1 MKEGVKFCPQAEV
14 LWLMAAKEKWTVEN
28 NVAAARSILLEA
40 FSANPNVRPYLPNFV
55 LHYILHTY
63 WFLSFFQSEQIFL
76 AAVKLEWENNEFVR
90 ARLLLQKA
98 RENVGTER
106 TYLKSALLE
115 REMVA
120 KQVCPVIR

>member
-1 MKEGVKFCPQAEV
+1 M
-14 LWLMAAKEKWTVEN
+14 
-28 NVAAARSILLEA
+28 LL
-40 FSANPNVRPYLPNFV
+40 LFV
-55 LHYILHTY
+55 CLL
-63 WFLSFFQSEQIFL
+63 LQSEQIFL

-120 KQVCPVIR
+120 SAFVSDYPLAF

>member
-1 MKEGVKFCPQAEV
+1 M
-14 LWLMAAKEKWTVEN
+14 
-28 NVAAARSILLEA
+28 
-40 FSANPNVRPYLPNFV
+40 LPLFV
-55 LHYILHTY
+55 L
-63 WFLSFFQSEQIFL
+63 QSEQIFL

>member
-1 MKEGVKFCPQAEV
+1 MPIR
-14 LWLMAAKEKWTVEN
+14 MY
-28 NVAAARSILLEA
+28 
-40 FSANPNVRPYLPNFV
+40 RPIHFHVHACLRAYSCLFV
-55 LHYILHTY
+55 
-63 WFLSFFQSEQIFL
+63 FQSEQIFL

-90 ARLLLQKA
+90 ARMLLQKA

-120 KQVCPVIR
+120 SAFCFFSFISWFLSTALLEIGEVRPRAAYSR